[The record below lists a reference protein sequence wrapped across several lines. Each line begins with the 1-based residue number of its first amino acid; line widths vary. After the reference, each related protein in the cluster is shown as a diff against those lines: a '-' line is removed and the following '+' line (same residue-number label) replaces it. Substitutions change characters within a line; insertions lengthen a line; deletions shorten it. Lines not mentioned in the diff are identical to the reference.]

1 MNAFLPFLQSFQ
13 ASLKAFQLYGPAH
26 PRTVEGLDAADGA
39 TGALFE
45 GDKGCRIAVTA
56 GRLYFGKER
65 QDSKNLHVAAM
76 LRQMEDR
83 QVNGLTLAPGVTKE
97 ELHSLVVLFSLKP
110 GQVQDA
116 GGPGK
121 LLEDRGVR
129 NIRILQSRLEEVGEG
144 EDLVS
149 LQGAAQLMGQVAAMG
164 MTNGLGS
171 GSGPGTGGGEGS
183 GSGGTGQ
190 FSLGTAGVGGA
201 GGGEAAAPSHA
212 GLMKGFL
219 SGLARGGMAASDLSG
234 LPSFLGQ
241 LGLEAHSPST
251 GQMLFGAMQ
260 SLPPDQQLAMLRG
273 IGDLPPGALRQTM
286 TQLAPSFME
295 VSLGG
300 AFAQGHTAT
309 EPLAQATEE
318 VVKLSPNPGNALQQA
333 LSALRSQGMS
343 EAQIQELTDIVT
355 WDSQPMD
362 DRIEKLMQ
370 DQKIFELPLDKVLSL
385 MRELLEGGRN
395 QEFLKLMKHYATGLH
410 NPAVARRAQV
420 AEGFERIASWAD
432 IPGMPEPLLEAL
444 LDILRIHYGRE
455 KDPHVHGWTSK
466 GLESILWHWV
476 QNGNPNRA
484 EREWEELT
492 DTVTELSLPA
502 PWKAQATADLLIRLG
517 NPDRMEKV
525 LSLLFLTD
533 RDSAAKEIHPF
544 LVMLGATSARFLAQ
558 RLAEEQD
565 RTRRG
570 RLLEALK
577 AMGSAAVG
585 PLQESLEA
593 PEWFVVRNA
602 LNVLGEIG
610 GPELAGDLTKVLRHS
625 DPRVV
630 RAAIGALW
638 KMGGRQAE
646 TLITATLRHPDP
658 DTQMEALF
666 CLGEMKAKNSAMA
679 IAELTKPPKMLQG
692 GVNQKVRER
701 SIEVLGHLG
710 TPFALDIFAE
720 LIKRKGLFGGA
731 TEPFEIRAA
740 TARGLKAFGTPE
752 AMGILKKAV
761 NDEPKGA
768 ERRALEAILN
778 G

>member
-1 MNAFLPFLQSFQ
+1 MSAFLPFAQSLQ
-13 ASLKAFQLYGPAH
+13 ASLKAFQLYGSAH
-26 PRTVEGLDAADGA
+26 PRSVEGLEATEGA
-39 TGALFE
+39 VGTLFV

-65 QDSKNLHVAAM
+65 QDSKNLHIAAM

-83 QVNGLTLAPGVTKE
+83 QINGLTLAPGITKE
-97 ELHSLVVLFSLKP
+97 DLQALIVLLSMKP
-110 GQVQDA
+110 GQIQEA

-121 LLEDRGVR
+121 VLEDRGAQ
-129 NIRILQSRLEEVGEG
+129 NIKILQSRLEEVGED

-164 MTNGLGS
+164 AAGGQ
-171 GSGPGTGGGEGS
+171 GGEGS
-183 GSGGTGQ
+183 GSGSTGQ
-190 FSLGTAGVGGA
+190 FSLGSVGAAGAEGGA
-201 GGGEAAAPSHA
+201 PPSHA
-212 GLMKGFL
+212 GLMRGFL
-219 SGLARGGMAASDLSG
+219 AGLARGGIAAADLTG

-241 LGLEAHSPST
+241 LGLESGSPQT
-251 GQMLFGAMQ
+251 GEMLFGAMQ
-260 SLPPDQQLAMLRG
+260 SLEPGQQVGMLRG
-273 IGDLPPGALRQTM
+273 IGGLPPGALRQTM

-300 AFAQGHTAT
+300 AFAQGHTASSS
-309 EPLAQATEE
+309 LAQATEE
-318 VVKLSPNPGNALQQA
+318 LVNFSPNPGNALQKA
-333 LSALRSQGMS
+333 INGLRAQGMS

-355 WDSQPMD
+355 WDSQPID
-362 DRIEKLMQ
+362 DRIQKLME
-370 DQKIFELPLDKVLSL
+370 DQKIFEMPSEKVLSL

-420 AEGFERIASWAD
+420 AEGFERIASWVD
-432 IPGMPEPLLEAL
+432 IPGMPEALLDAL
-444 LDILRIHYGRE
+444 LDILRVHYGRE
-455 KDPHVHGWTSK
+455 KDPQVHSWTAK
-466 GLESILWHWV
+466 GLENLLWYWV

-502 PWKAQATADLLIRLG
+502 PWKAQATADLLARLG
-517 NPDRMEKV
+517 NPERMEKV
-525 LSLLFLTD
+525 LTMMFLID
-533 RDSAAKEIHPF
+533 RDSAAKEVHPF
-544 LVMLGATSARFLAQ
+544 LVMLGATAARYLAQ

-565 RTRRG
+565 RTKRG

-577 AMGSAAVG
+577 AMGNAAVG

-610 GPELAGDLTKVLRHS
+610 GPDLAGELGKVLRHP

-630 RAAIGALW
+630 RAAISALW
-638 KMGGRQAE
+638 KLGGRQAE
-646 TLITATLRHPDP
+646 TLITAQLRHPDP

-666 CLGEMKAKNSAMA
+666 CLGELKAKNSALA
-679 IAELTKPPKMLQG
+679 IAELTKPPKLLQSG
-692 GVNQKVRER
+692 PTQKVRER
-701 SIEVLGHLG
+701 AIEILGQLG

-740 TARGLKAFGTPE
+740 TARGLKAFGTTE
-752 AMGILKKAV
+752 ALGILRKAV
-761 NDEPKGA
+761 GDEPKGA
-768 ERRALEAILN
+768 ERRALESILN

>member
-1 MNAFLPFLQSFQ
+1 MSAFLPFAQSLQ

-26 PRTVEGLDAADGA
+26 PRSIEGLEATEGA
-39 TGALFE
+39 VGTLFV
-45 GDKGCRIAVTA
+45 GDRGCRIAVTA

-65 QDSKNLHVAAM
+65 QDSKNLHIAAM

-83 QVNGLTLAPGVTKE
+83 QINGFTLTPGVTKE
-97 ELHSLVVLFSLKP
+97 ELQALMVLFSMKP
-110 GQVQDA
+110 GQIQEA

-121 LLEDRGVR
+121 VLEDREVQ
-129 NIRILQSRLEEVGEG
+129 NIKILQSRLEEVGED

-164 MTNGLGS
+164 ALG
-171 GSGPGTGGGEGS
+171 GQGGEGS
-183 GSGGTGQ
+183 GSGSTGQ
-190 FSLGTAGVGGA
+190 FSLGSVGA
-201 GGGEAAAPSHA
+201 GGGTEGGAPPSHA
-212 GLMKGFL
+212 GLMRGFL
-219 SGLARGGMAASDLSG
+219 AGLARGGIAPVDLTG

-241 LGLEAHSPST
+241 LGLESSSSQT
-251 GQMLFGAMQ
+251 REMLFGAMQ
-260 SLPPDQQLAMLRG
+260 SLDPGQQVGMLRG

-309 EPLAQATEE
+309 SSLAQATEE
-318 VVKLSPNPGNALQQA
+318 LVNFSPNPGNALQKA
-333 LSALRSQGMS
+333 INGLRAQGMS
-343 EAQIQELTDIVT
+343 EAQIQEITDIVT
-355 WDSQPMD
+355 WDSQPID
-362 DRIEKLMQ
+362 ERIEKLME
-370 DQKIFELPLDKVLSL
+370 DQKIFEMPAEKVLAL

-395 QEFLKLMKHYATGLH
+395 QEFLKLMKQYATGLH

-420 AEGFERIASWAD
+420 AEGFERIASWVE

-455 KDPHVHGWTSK
+455 KDPQVHSWTAK
-466 GLESILWHWV
+466 GLESLLWFWV

-484 EREWEELT
+484 EREWGELT

-502 PWKAQATADLLIRLG
+502 PWKAQATADLLARLG
-517 NPDRMEKV
+517 NPERMEKV
-525 LSLLFLTD
+525 LSLMFLID
-533 RDSAAKEIHPF
+533 RDSAAREVHPF
-544 LVMLGATSARFLAQ
+544 LVMLGATAARYLAQ

-565 RTRRG
+565 RTKRG

-577 AMGSAAVG
+577 AMGNAAVG

-610 GPELAGDLTKVLRHS
+610 GPGLAGELGKVLRHS

-630 RAAIGALW
+630 RAAISALW
-638 KMGGRQAE
+638 KLGGRQAE
-646 TLITATLRHPDP
+646 TLITAQLRHPDP

-666 CLGEMKAKNSAMA
+666 CLGELKAKNSALA
-679 IAELTKPPKMLQG
+679 IAELTKPPKLLQSG
-692 GVNQKVRER
+692 PTQKVRER
-701 SIEVLGHLG
+701 SIEILGHLG

-740 TARGLKAFGTPE
+740 TARGLMAFGTPE
-752 AMGILKKAV
+752 ALGILKKTVA
-761 NDEPKGA
+761 DEPKGA
-768 ERRALEAILN
+768 ERRALESILN